1 MAQAIQ
7 DNPEIGAVLQG
18 YQQGDYDGLL
28 NSQAALQALA
38 DSTGVSVDVIIT
50 RITQEL
56 RAKGAT
62 DGQLVAIDQDAS
74 NRKDVIKTTAHELD
88 HVRGGSSET
97 LANLAGIAADLNVSA
112 SMDANQDEIDSYK
125 PALGNGKDA
134 ITQAEN
140 KQLLD
145 KNDITLITAVENDP
159 ESFDYDATYRCT
171 GPGWTNCGNA
181 QDRALI
187 NEAKRL
193 FPNSTADQEAYKAGK
208 RSAFGSSVVNAGK
221 GLAEIARDPKS
232 AITNSFRGMINVLTD
247 PNKAGQDMRAAII
260 QWKSDYNNAIK
271 NNPRLAGQMRGELE
285 DAVGFG
291 VATTVIGGT
300 SANALKAL
308 QQTGKLKAVERKR
321 IDAETKAQI
330 IENNQNADLPNVLGG
345 NPNSKSD
352 AWVAQKKKTDIAN
365 GTYNPHYDTKH
376 GPYTTLQ
383 QQYDR
388 AMKGINPETG
398 TTGKKPVFANASRFF
413 NSADMKTAIEKAERL
428 YAANPKDYPDR
439 LVDITFNKSVGEG
452 YMGKNTTNA
461 TNGVPAGQYRWSN
474 VATVGIDKTGKSYTA
489 YPNLNEGHIKK

>member
-7 DNPEIGAVLQG
+7 NNPEIGAVLQG

-50 RITQEL
+50 NITQEM

-62 DGQLVAIDQDAS
+62 DGQLVAIDQDPT
-74 NRKDVIKTTAHELD
+74 NRKDAVKTTAHELD

-97 LANLAGIAADLNVSA
+97 LANLAGIAANLNVSA
-112 SMDANQDEIDSYK
+112 SMDANQDEIDKYK

-134 ITQAEN
+134 VTQTEN
-140 KQLLD
+140 KQLLN
-145 KNDITLITAVENDP
+145 KNDTTLITAVEKAP
-159 ESFDYDATYRCT
+159 ESFDYDTDNWTYN
-171 GPGWTNCGNA
+171 GNKAASTNA
-181 QDRALI
+181 EMRALASQ
-187 NEAKRL
+187 AKAI
-193 FPNSTADQEAYKAGK
+193 FPNSTADQAAFIKGK
-208 RSAFGSSVVNAGK
+208 GDSVGSSIVKTGK
-221 GLAEIARDPKS
+221 SLAEFVDDPKN

-285 DAVGFG
+285 DAVGMG
-291 VATTVIGGT
+291 VTTTVIGGT
-300 SANALKAL
+300 SANALKAM
-308 QQTGKLKAVERKR
+308 QKTGKLKAVEQKK
-321 IDAETKAQI
+321 IDAQR
-330 IENNQNADLPNVLGG
+330 IENNQNTDLPNVLGG

-398 TTGKKPVFANASRFF
+398 TTGRKPIFANASRFF

-428 YAANPKDYPDR
+428 YAANPNDYPDR

-461 TNGVPAGQYRWSN
+461 INRVPAGQYRWSN

-489 YPNLNEGHIKK
+489 YPNLNEGYIKK